1 MRNENAAKKI
11 FKDSFVKRLCY
22 KNGFWKLSKIEMF
35 FQKQNVYL
43 GKKAELTTSNDIKGV
58 HEKNCSAMTRSMV
71 ETGKFYIKLYMFIF
85 TRGNSSY
92 LPQVFFSLELLSHF
106 C

>member
-35 FQKQNVYL
+35 FQKQNVYFWEE
-43 GKKAELTTSNDIKGV
+43 KKRTDDI
-58 HEKNCSAMTRSMV
+58 
-71 ETGKFYIKLYMFIF
+71 
-85 TRGNSSY
+85 
-92 LPQVFFSLELLSHF
+92 
-106 C
+106 